1 MTTPTYGPSLVPPE
15 DIVERID
22 ELIPRDETTEVP
34 LVWRAR
40 NVDAQ
45 VLIAARNEILRLRAQ
60 VEVLERVYYAA
71 LDWRND
77 MALPVDHIRT
87 GKVGGRLLA
96 AIYAVE
102 TIDKE
107 TPP

>member
-1 MTTPTYGPSLVPPE
+1 MSDNKVIERWDLVGE
-15 DIVERID
+15 YDSYMERIEEGD
-22 ELIPRDETTEVP
+22 YVKFE
-34 LVWRAR
+34 
-40 NVDAQ
+40 DAKH
-45 VLIAARNEILRLRAQ
+45 LLAENERLRAQ